1 MPSYDNKVLTG
12 DQLVYFSSLVKSALA
27 SKQDSLVFNTAYN
40 ASSNKVA
47 TMADIPSA
55 YSLPTATT
63 ATLGGVKV
71 DGTTI
76 TISDGVISAV
86 GGGTTYTAGAGID
99 ISNGEISF
107 TGVFDDQSDIVFITT
122 YENEN
127 TKNETYLGIDGLTIH
142 SYGEPDIETGD
153 QIDIGV
159 DITSSGITFTN
170 PEYGGEYTLSPR
182 LGGLDINNALILTT
196 SACNTA
202 YNASSNKVATMADI
216 TSALSGIS
224 SFSFEIVQSLPQ
236 SNIST
241 SKIYLVAKQTSG
253 TNQVYTEYAYV
264 NNAWEIIGDTSMSID
279 TLSNA
284 EVATIWNTATASAS

>member
-1 MPSYDNKVLTG
+1 MASYDNKVLTG

-27 SKQDSLVFNTAYN
+27 NKADASALSSKQDSLVFNTAYN
-40 ASSNKVA
+40 ASTNKVA

-86 GGGTTYTAGAGID
+86 G
-99 ISNGEISF
+99 
-107 TGVFDDQSDIVFITT
+107 VFDNQSDIVFITT

-127 TKNETYLGIDGLTIH
+127 TKNETSLSIDGLTIH
-142 SYGEPDIETGD
+142 SYGEPDVETGD
-153 QIDIGV
+153 QVDIGV

-202 YNASSNKVATMADI
+202 YNASSNKVATMSDI
-216 TSALSGIS
+216 TTALSGIS